1 VTRPAPPSTAPLL
14 RPDAP
19 ARVGD
24 LLSEAGLDGW
34 LLYDFGGQNPL
45 AHALLGLG
53 KTTRRAF
60 VLFRRTGE
68 PVLLRHAIEAS
79 AWSGWRWEAR
89 SYSGWKELE
98 RALPDLLG
106 GARRVAMEVSPG
118 NAVPTV
124 DRVSAGVLELVRGT
138 GVEVAS
144 SGDLV
149 SHFHSVWGDAG
160 LASHRRAAAIV
171 REVAHG
177 AFERAGAAI
186 RSGAPLREAD
196 LMAWIVSELQ
206 GRGLADQTGCIAAVA
221 RNAADP
227 HYHPSDGGDLVEPGQ
242 ALLVDLWGA
251 EAGGIPADQTWMAF
265 LGDRPDPRT
274 VEIWSAVRDARDR
287 ALELLAEA
295 HASGRELR
303 GFEVDRAARDLLE
316 AKGFGRWFVHRLGH
330 SIDRDLH
337 GSGPNLDD
345 LETRDD
351 RRILP
356 GTGFS
361 VEPGVYIP
369 GEIGVRSE
377 VNVYWGDDGP
387 EVTPSSIQ
395 RELVQVDVTPD
406 GR

>member
-1 VTRPAPPSTAPLL
+1 VTNAEPHAAAPLL
-14 RPDAP
+14 HPDAP
-19 ARVGD
+19 SKVAD
-24 LLSEAGLDGW
+24 LLIEADLDGW
-34 LLYDFGGQNPL
+34 LLFDFGGQNPL

-60 VLFRRTGE
+60 VLFRRDGE

-89 SYSGWKELE
+89 SYSGWEDLE
-98 RALPDLLG
+98 AALSTLLSG
-106 GARRVAMEVSPG
+106 VRRVAMEVSPG

-124 DRVSAGVLELVRGT
+124 DRVSAGVLELVRDT

-149 SHFHSVWGDAG
+149 SRFHSAWGNAG
-160 LASHRRAAAIV
+160 LASHRRAAVIV

-186 RSGAPLREAD
+186 RSGTPLREGE
-196 LMAWIVSELQ
+196 LMAWIEAELNE
-206 GRGLADQTGCIAAVA
+206 RGLSEQTGCIAAVA
-221 RNAADP
+221 RNASDP
-227 HYHPSDGGDLVEPGQ
+227 HYHPAEGGVAIEPGQ

-251 EAGGIPADQTWMAF
+251 EPGGIAADQTWMAF

-274 VEIWSAVRDARDR
+274 LEVWNAVRDARDR
-287 ALELLAEA
+287 ALELLTDA
-295 HASGRELR
+295 HESGRELR
-303 GFEVDRAARDLLE
+303 GFEVDRSARELLE
-316 AKGFGRWFVHRLGH
+316 ARGFGRWFVHRLGH

-369 GEIGVRSE
+369 GEIGIRSE
-377 VNVYWGDDGP
+377 VNVYWGEEGP
-387 EVTPSSIQ
+387 EVTPSRIQ
-395 RELVQVDVTPD
+395 RELVRIDVTPE